1 MDSQSASRE
10 RSAPVA
16 EARRRALASARLL
29 RAPVAFAAVAGLL
42 CAAAARVLS
51 PALAA
56 GAIGAVVGAW
66 TGLWLARPLAGRA
79 DARWLMPVL
88 GIAAGL
94 FAAHVVPVTVIVIT
108 AVMTAA
114 VVATRA
120 LVRQLHPQVEWDDP
134 APAAIAIASLG
145 AVTLALAW
153 VSAQAVP
160 FLHGAWFAAWPAL
173 AAAAVAGFAASV
185 TLAAIDPPDPFAED
199 PRRVTLVLSLA
210 LVIGAAVLSA
220 ISPRLVPLLAIGL
233 LALAASGRPR
243 TLGALSLVLAIAALI
258 AADHASATLSRIAG
272 GWSTAAA
279 LGLVATMLAIALL
292 GSLLAHQRDRVR
304 ARLRAASGH
313 LLTLAEKS
321 PGLVATFDR
330 DMRHRHVNDAYVR
343 WTALTRERVE
353 GATLGDVLGMEFA
366 GKLQTSAA
374 RAMAG
379 ASQQLQADRG
389 DRALDIRLEPYFGLD
404 GAIAGF
410 HLLAEDVTWRKQ
422 SERDLRTLVNASP
435 EPTLVLD
442 EDGRIQLHNDAAATL
457 FDAANADLV
466 GTLLPTW
473 LTASDGTTP
482 VASTDAG
489 LRARRRDGTTFPVDL
504 KLGSMPGE
512 HGGRSVVTL
521 RDLSRDLAL
530 EHAARAAREQAQ
542 ATLDSIS
549 DAMVVVDPSGTV
561 IAFNPAAT
569 ELTGWAREDAL
580 GHVVEE
586 VIKLVEPIRGVPQV
600 SVLREALKTGKAAR
614 LEGERELVRRDG
626 AQRVVEE
633 SASPLRDA
641 QGRAIGGVLLLR
653 DVSHAREQAQVL
665 AHMAQ
670 HDSLTGLPNRVLFQD
685 RLGQALAQL
694 GRGNRGAV
702 LYIDLDKFKPINDTL
717 GHPVGDKVLQEVAQR
732 LRECVRE
739 DDTVSRQGG
748 DEFVLLLQRLAD
760 PRDAARVAEKLIR
773 SVEQPI
779 IVDGHELRV
788 GASVGI
794 SLFPQDARDARSLMK
809 QADTALYHV
818 KDTGRGRYSYFTD
831 LMGERAEAR
840 MRTENDLRLA
850 LAAEDFVLDYQPV
863 VNTRT
868 GKFTSVEALLRWRR
882 ADGTVLL
889 PETFLSVAEETGLI
903 IQIDEWVLGKACLQN
918 AAWQQAGLPPL
929 PLSVN
934 VSLARFD
941 PDRLLAQID
950 AALAAATLDP
960 QWLEV
965 EFRGEQL
972 FALGEPGRSLVADL
986 RAMGVKVAVDDIA
999 TSQASVSQLVDVG
1012 FDALKLDVAVVDA
1025 LIDHERA
1032 RRVAEAICRTG
1043 LALQCEVVAKGV
1055 ESEAHRDL
1063 LARWGCGSLQGTL
1076 FSPPLSST
1084 ALARLLQRS
1093 DPPTIARTA

>member
-1 MDSQSASRE
+1 M
-10 RSAPVA
+10 
-16 EARRRALASARLL
+16 
-29 RAPVAFAAVAGLL
+29 RAPVAFAVLAGVLM
-42 CAAAARVLS
+42 AAASRVL
-51 PALAA
+51 PASLAA
-56 GAIGAVVGAW
+56 GAVGAVLGGW
-66 TGLWLARPLAGRA
+66 LGLWLARPLAGRA
-79 DARWLMPVL
+79 DARWLMPTL
-88 GIAAGL
+88 GIVAGL
-94 FAAHVVPVTVIVIT
+94 FAAHVAPATAIVAT
-108 AVMTAA
+108 AAITAA
-114 VVATRA
+114 VVAIRA

-134 APAAIAIASLG
+134 APAAVALATLG
-145 AVTLALAW
+145 LATLALAW
-153 VSAQAVP
+153 LCVQAVP
-160 FLHGAWFAAWPAL
+160 LLHGAWLAAWPAI
-173 AAAAVAGFAASV
+173 AAAATAAFAASL
-185 TLAAIDPPDPFAED
+185 TLAAVDPPDPFAED

-210 LVIGAAVLSA
+210 MVLGAAALSMF
-220 ISPRLVPLLAIGL
+220 SPRLVPLLAIGL

-258 AADHASATLSRIAG
+258 AADFATSTLSRIAG

-279 LGLVATMLAIALL
+279 LGLVATMLAVALL

-330 DMRHRHVNDAYVR
+330 DLRHRHVNDAYRR
-343 WTALTRERVE
+343 WTGLTRERVE
-353 GATLGDVLGMEFA
+353 GATLADVLGIEFA
-366 GKLQTSAA
+366 AKLKTSAA
-374 RAMAG
+374 SAMAG
-379 ASQQLQADRG
+379 ASQQLQADHG

-442 EDGRIQLHNDAAATL
+442 EGGRIQLHNEAAAAL
-457 FDAANADLV
+457 FAATDADLV

-482 VASTDAG
+482 AAGTEAG

-512 HGGRSVVTL
+512 HGGRAVVTL

-530 EHAARAAREQAQ
+530 EQAARAAREQAQ

-549 DAMVVVDPSGTV
+549 DALVVVDPSGTV
-561 IAFNPAAT
+561 IAFNPAAS
-569 ELTGWAREDAL
+569 ELTGWTREDAL
-580 GHVVEE
+580 GRVLED
-586 VIKLVEPIRGVPQV
+586 VITLIEPTQGVPQV
-600 SVLREALKTGKAAR
+600 SVLRDALKSGKAVR

-685 RLGQALAQL
+685 RLGQALAQVAQ
-694 GRGNRGAV
+694 GKRGAV

-779 IVDGHELRV
+779 VVDGHELRV

-794 SLFPQDARDARSLMK
+794 SLFPQDARDARTLMK

-868 GKFTSVEALLRWRR
+868 AKFTSVEALLRWRR

-903 IQIDEWVLGKACLQN
+903 IQIDEWVLGRACLQN

-941 PDRLLAQID
+941 PDRLLAQVD
-950 AALAAATLDP
+950 AALNAATLDP
-960 QWLEV
+960 QWLEI

-972 FALGEPGRSLVADL
+972 FALGEPARGLVADL

-999 TSQASVSQLVDVG
+999 TSQASVSQLVDFG
-1012 FDALKLDVAVVDA
+1012 FDALKLDLAVVDA

-1055 ESEAHRDL
+1055 ESDATREL
-1063 LARWGCGSLQGTL
+1063 LARWGCGSVQGTL

-1084 ALARLLQRS
+1084 ALARLLQRT
-1093 DPPTIARTA
+1093 DPPTMARSA